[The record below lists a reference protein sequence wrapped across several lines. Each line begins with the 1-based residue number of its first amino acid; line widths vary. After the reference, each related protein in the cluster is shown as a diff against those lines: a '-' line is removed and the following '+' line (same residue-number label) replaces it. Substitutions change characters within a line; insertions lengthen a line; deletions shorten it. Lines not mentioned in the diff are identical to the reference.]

1 MILQVIYSIVLGFL
15 IGLEREASGKE
26 IGIRTSALISLGST
40 LFCLIS
46 HAITQ
51 GDPTRIVGQV
61 ITGVGF
67 IGAGLIFR
75 GKDHVHGL
83 TTAATIWCT
92 AAIGALVGIGL
103 NQLAFVGMISII
115 IVNRLF
121 LYLKAEKYD

>member
-40 LFCLIS
+40 LYCLIS
-46 HAITQ
+46 HVITQ

-115 IVNRLF
+115 IINRLF
-121 LYLKAEKYD
+121 LHLKQNDK

>member
-1 MILQVIYSIVLGFL
+1 MILQVIYSIILGFL

-40 LFCLIS
+40 LYCLIS
-46 HAITQ
+46 HTITQ

-67 IGAGLIFR
+67 LGAGLIFR

-121 LYLKAEKYD
+121 LHLKQNDK

>member
-1 MILQVIYSIVLGFL
+1 MILQIIYSIILGFL
-15 IGLEREASGKE
+15 IGLEREASGKD

-46 HAITQ
+46 SILIQ
-51 GDPTRIVGQV
+51 GDPTRIVGQL

-75 GKDHVHGL
+75 SENNIHGL

-92 AAIGALVGIGL
+92 AAVGALVGLGL
-103 NQLAFVGMISII
+103 NQLAFIGMISII
-115 IVNRLF
+115 IINKLF
-121 LYLKAEKYD
+121 IHLKVHDK

>member
-1 MILQVIYSIVLGFL
+1 MILQVIYSIILGFL
-15 IGLEREASGKE
+15 IGLEREASGKD

-46 HAITQ
+46 SALTQ

-75 GKDHVHGL
+75 SENNIHGL
-83 TTAATIWCT
+83 TTATTIWCT
-92 AAIGALVGIGL
+92 AAVGALVGIGL
-103 NQLAFVGMISII
+103 NQIAFVGMLAVII
-115 IVNRLF
+115 INKLF
-121 LYLKAEKYD
+121 IHLKIHDK

>member
-1 MILQVIYSIVLGFL
+1 MILQIIYSIILGFL
-15 IGLEREASGKE
+15 IGLEREASGKD

-46 HAITQ
+46 SALTQ
-51 GDPTRIVGQV
+51 GDPTRIVGQL

-75 GKDHVHGL
+75 SENNIHGL

-92 AAIGALVGIGL
+92 AAVGALVGMGL
-103 NQLAFVGMISII
+103 NQLAFIGMLAVII
-115 IVNRLF
+115 INKLF
-121 LYLKAEKYD
+121 IHLKIHDK

>member
-1 MILQVIYSIVLGFL
+1 MILQVIYSIILGFL

-40 LFCLIS
+40 LYCLIS
-46 HAITQ
+46 HTVTQ

-67 IGAGLIFR
+67 IGAGLIFK
-75 GKDHVHGL
+75 GQDHVRGL

-103 NQLAFVGMISII
+103 NQLAFVGMVSII
-115 IVNRLF
+115 IINRLF
-121 LYLKAEKYD
+121 LHLKQNDK

>member
-1 MILQVIYSIVLGFL
+1 
-15 IGLEREASGKE
+15 
-26 IGIRTSALISLGST
+26 LISLGST
-40 LFCLIS
+40 LYCLIS
-46 HAITQ
+46 HAVTQ
-51 GDPTRIVGQV
+51 CDPTRIVGQV

-121 LYLKAEKYD
+121 LHLKQNDK

>member
-1 MILQVIYSIVLGFL
+1 MILQIIYSIILGFL
-15 IGLEREASGKE
+15 IGLERESSGKD
-26 IGIRTSALISLGST
+26 IGIRTCALISLGST
-40 LFCLIS
+40 LFCIIGAVLIE
-46 HAITQ
+46 

-75 GKDHVHGL
+75 SENNIHGL

-92 AAIGALVGIGL
+92 AAIGALVGMGL
-103 NQLAFVGMISII
+103 YQLAFVGMIAIM

-121 LYLKAEKYD
+121 KYLKTDKND

>member
-1 MILQVIYSIVLGFL
+1 MILQVIYSIILGFL
-15 IGLEREASGKE
+15 IGLERESSGKE
-26 IGIRTSALISLGST
+26 IGIRTTSLISLGST

-46 HAITQ
+46 SSITQ

-75 GKDHVHGL
+75 SDNHVHGL

-92 AAIGALVGIGL
+92 AAVGALVGMGL
-103 NQLAFVGMISII
+103 FKVAFIGMISII
-115 IVNRLF
+115 VINKLF
-121 LYLKAEKYD
+121 MHLKIEGK

>member
-1 MILQVIYSIVLGFL
+1 MVLQVIYSIILGFL
-15 IGLEREASGKE
+15 IGLEREASGKD

-46 HAITQ
+46 STLTQ

-75 GKDHVHGL
+75 SENNVHGL
-83 TTAATIWCT
+83 TTATTIWCT
-92 AAIGALVGIGL
+92 AAVGALVGMGL
-103 NQLAFVGMISII
+103 NQLAFIGMLAII
-115 IVNRLF
+115 IINKLF
-121 LYLKAEKYD
+121 IHLKVHDK